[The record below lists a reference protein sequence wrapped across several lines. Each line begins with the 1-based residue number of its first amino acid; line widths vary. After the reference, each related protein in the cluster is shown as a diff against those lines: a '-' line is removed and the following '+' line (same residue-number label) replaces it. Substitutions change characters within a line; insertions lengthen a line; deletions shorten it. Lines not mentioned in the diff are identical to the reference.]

1 MWSPP
6 HENMVEVV
14 IISKKGKLLLIK
26 EVPDIYRENP
36 YSGEDYK

>member
-14 IISKKGKLLLIK
+14 KISKKGKLLWIK
-26 EVPDIYRENP
+26 EVPDIYEVN
-36 YSGEDYK
+36 SHKWIDGE